1 MLSINNHPKLNN
13 NLIVNNNL
21 SGPMETILEVGAEV
35 VVMVIVA
42 MIIIGIIGN
51 RMVVIFML
59 DTNVTSMIIYQN
71 SVLSERMYSLNPSL
85 SSKQPELLLLILLF
99 YHSLVFLRSM
109 IQLQHVRYVQNLFEH
124 QELLWIL
131 VCFLMLTVVM

>member
-1 MLSINNHPKLNN
+1 MMLSINNHPKLNN

-42 MIIIGIIGN
+42 MIIIGIIGH

-59 DTNVTSMIIYQN
+59 DTNA
-71 SVLSERMYSLNPSL
+71 
-85 SSKQPELLLLILLF
+85 
-99 YHSLVFLRSM
+99 
-109 IQLQHVRYVQNLFEH
+109 
-124 QELLWIL
+124 
-131 VCFLMLTVVM
+131 

>member
-1 MLSINNHPKLNN
+1 
-13 NLIVNNNL
+13 
-21 SGPMETILEVGAEV
+21 METILEVGAEV